1 MTKSINGRVV
11 VVTGASSGIG
21 REIAKY
27 FANNGDKVFGLAR
40 SSFEEENIKSISC
53 DVTIKE
59 SVRLAIKE
67 VITKEGHIDIL
78 INNAGCGVS
87 GSVENSDIEDVK
99 NMFNVNFFGAVS
111 VTQEVLPFMR
121 EHGGGKIIN
130 TSSVA
135 SVIPIPFQSFYSATK
150 SSLDIYAKALRLEV
164 KPFNIEICNVL
175 VGDTKSNFTSSR
187 KKSQRDEGSVYE
199 ETVKRS
205 VEKMENDEKN
215 GKDPVSVA
223 KTMFKLSLKKK
234 LPPTKTVGGKYKLIV
249 FLNKILP
256 QKFMLY
262 VVSKLYS

>member
-40 SSFEEENIKSISC
+40 SSFEEKNIKSISC

-234 LPPTKTVGGKYKLIV
+234 LPPTKTVGVKYKLIV

-256 QKFMLY
+256 QKLMLF

>member
-67 VITKEGHIDIL
+67 VINKEGHIDIL

-164 KPFNIEICNVL
+164 RPFNIEICNVL

-234 LPPTKTVGGKYKLIV
+234 LPPTKTVGVKYKLIV

-256 QKFMLY
+256 QKFMLF

>member
-40 SSFEEENIKSISC
+40 SSFEEKNIKSISC

-234 LPPTKTVGGKYKLIV
+234 LPPTKTVGVKYKLIV

-256 QKFMLY
+256 QKFMLF

>member
-40 SSFEEENIKSISC
+40 SSFEEKNVKSISC

-87 GSVENSDIEDVK
+87 GSVENSDIDYIK

-121 EHGGGKIIN
+121 EHGGGK
-130 TSSVA
+130 
-135 SVIPIPFQSFYSATK
+135 
-150 SSLDIYAKALRLEV
+150 
-164 KPFNIEICNVL
+164 
-175 VGDTKSNFTSSR
+175 
-187 KKSQRDEGSVYE
+187 
-199 ETVKRS
+199 
-205 VEKMENDEKN
+205 
-215 GKDPVSVA
+215 
-223 KTMFKLSLKKK
+223 
-234 LPPTKTVGGKYKLIV
+234 
-249 FLNKILP
+249 
-256 QKFMLY
+256 
-262 VVSKLYS
+262 

>member
-164 KPFNIEICNVL
+164 RPFNIEICNVL

-234 LPPTKTVGGKYKLIV
+234 LPPTKTVGVKYKLIV

-256 QKFMLY
+256 QKFMLF